1 MAGKLRLVH
10 RGSDTE
16 FEMPFA
22 IQADGSGETRWD
34 VPKSAPMGDYSLVFV
49 TKDKEGKD
57 RTIWTDQSIRVDEYR
72 LPTMKA
78 EITGPKTPPVRPTS
92 VPLSLFVGYLSGGPA
107 PGLPVELR
115 TDFRPSWSPP
125 QDYEGW
131 DFDGQPVEEGIVQLD
146 DDGDVPSADM
156 PLARSLP
163 LTLAPAGHPQRAW
176 SGRRVPDTV
185 VSGGGRNITKPK
197 SNTK

>member
-1 MAGKLRLVH
+1 MIRRPPRSTRTDTLFPYTTLFRSGTGFKTPEPMAGKLRLVH

-34 VPKSAPMGDYSLVFV
+34 VPKSAPMGDYSLAFV

-72 LPTMKA
+72 PPTMKA

-92 VPLSLFVGYLSGGPA
+92 VPLSLFVGYLSRGPA
-107 PGLPVELR
+107 PGLPVDLR

-125 QDYEGW
+125 DRKRTR
-131 DFDGQPVEEGIVQLD
+131 LN
-146 DDGDVPSADM
+146 S
-156 PLARSLP
+156 S
-163 LTLAPAGHPQRAW
+163 H
-176 SGRRVPDTV
+176 
-185 VSGGGRNITKPK
+185 
-197 SNTK
+197 

>member
-22 IQADGSGETRWD
+22 IQADGSGEARWD

-92 VPLSLFVGYLSGGPA
+92 VPLSLFVGYLSGGQI
-107 PGLPVELR
+107 G
-115 TDFRPSWSPP
+115 
-125 QDYEGW
+125 
-131 DFDGQPVEEGIVQLD
+131 
-146 DDGDVPSADM
+146 
-156 PLARSLP
+156 
-163 LTLAPAGHPQRAW
+163 RA
-176 SGRRVPDTV
+176 SGRERVCQYV
-185 VSGGGRNITKPK
+185 
-197 SNTK
+197 